1 MNIWQ
6 TMEMVHSRSY
16 THIIKNVY
24 ADPSEVFDKI
34 LDDDNILQRAQSVT
48 KAYDEF
54 INAAQSMELVTG
66 GNQTG
71 KILPVLSGHSVISN
85 ANFTERLLMS
95 TSLKGLDSMYRL
107 LVLRLWRT

>member
-34 LDDDNILQRAQSVT
+34 LDDDKILSRAQSVT
-48 KAYDEF
+48 AAYDEF
-54 INAAQSMELVTG
+54 LQLSRSM
-66 GNQTG
+66 
-71 KILPVLSGHSVISN
+71 VLG
-85 ANFTERLLMS
+85 ECGS
-95 TSLKGLDSMYRL
+95 TNLKAFH
-107 LVLRLWRT
+107 